1 MAQILNHHAPPQA
14 VRTGFGHVTHSL
26 DVLSHGD
33 DSTLD
38 TYIEILDNQSLERR
52 LAASEAC
59 FLHQNNHIHFI

>member
-14 VRTGFGHVTHSL
+14 VRT